1 MSFDHGILNLP
12 LHKRAGDINAQ
23 IDAAKREK
31 RKADRKE
38 RFERAAKL
46 TADRARAR
54 AVVASWDEARFLR
67 LGQRLGKTA
76 IQARQMAERMAHWEP
91 EKILQVAQQEG
102 GAA

>member
-12 LHKRAGDINAQ
+12 LHKRAGNVDAQ

-31 RKADRKE
+31 RKADRTE
-38 RFERAAKL
+38 RMERAARRS
-46 TADRARAR
+46 ADRTKARTI
-54 AVVASWDEARFLR
+54 VAGWDESRFQR

-76 IQARQMAERMAHWEP
+76 IQARRMAERMAYWEP
-91 EKILQVAQQEG
+91 EKILQIVAQEG

>member
-1 MSFDHGILNLP
+1 MSFDHGILNTP
-12 LHKRAGDINAQ
+12 LHKRAGNIHAQ

-46 TADRARAR
+46 TAARAKAR
-54 AVVASWDEARFLR
+54 TIVASWDEARFLR

-76 IQARQMAERMAHWEP
+76 IQARRMAERMAHWEP
-91 EKILQVAQQEG
+91 EKILQIAKQEG
-102 GAA
+102 GVA